1 MTAHLDSM
9 KPILRTNV
17 VLGVVATS
25 ASALVWGTGGLVAAG
40 VGAILACLNFWAIT
54 RLGRRAVER
63 ASGGATGGQAAALG
77 IGLVLKMAGLMALV
91 WAAVS
96 VLKLAVLPFALGLS
110 VFVVSILLAG
120 TRLQA
125 DAQGVQPRSGDA

>member
-1 MTAHLDSM
+1 MTPPLNTM
-9 KPILRTNV
+9 KPIQRTNV

-25 ASALVWGTGGLVAAG
+25 VSALVWGTGGLLAAG

-63 ASGGATGGQAAALG
+63 ASSGATGGQAAALG

-96 VLKLAVLPFALGLS
+96 VFKLAVLPFALGLS

-125 DAQGVQPRSGDA
+125 DAHGGDA